1 MSFIVLKFD
10 RLNSDGLTGKCQ
22 NVNISHY
29 MVIDCSNRVYQKIV
43 G

>member
-10 RLNSDGLTGKCQ
+10 RLNSDGLAGKYR

-29 MVIDCSNRVYQKIV
+29 MVIDCSNRVYQIIV